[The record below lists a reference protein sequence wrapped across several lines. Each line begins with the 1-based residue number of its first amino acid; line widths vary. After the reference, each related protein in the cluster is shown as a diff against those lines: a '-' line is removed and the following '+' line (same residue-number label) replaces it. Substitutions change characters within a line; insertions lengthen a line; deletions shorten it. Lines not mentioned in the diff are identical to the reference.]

1 MACKKPMPTG
11 YNHWFERGQA
21 LVLTL
26 VFIASA
32 GLVSLLLFNSG
43 MLANSKTRLQNA
55 ADASAYSAGVL
66 QARDHNFSAYT
77 NRAMVANQASVAQ
90 VISLKSFIE
99 DAADT
104 GNRMGGALLSTQRS
118 IFPSFAPAWDGV
130 KNTTVPIVKNIN
142 STFGGSSGVA
152 SAMVKYLDAL
162 ILIFETAQ
170 TVHHA
175 ATIADMVMVS
185 EEVLKK
191 NDPEAKLSSG
201 MFAAGNLATKV
212 TAWAGSTQQHR
223 ANDTSA
229 QADRFADLV
238 VSRDATDRFTRN
250 RASVPTPFWIST
262 VKVCPGSIF
271 SLTTFNFTHAGG
283 TQLSTNKKRWLAL
296 DATQGGGGWLC
307 VYTCGPFVC
316 PIGSPLTDGVGGSGG
331 GLAGTSGGY
340 GSTKGYKNNP
350 SETIMYGMALV
361 IAPAPAAIRYFSKG
375 PGGTLDSSGGLQD
388 NYRDVSNPTV
398 KAKNQSPEEN
408 GGAFP
413 VTLEAERPAS
423 SIRTSSKLLTN
434 STLIKMDDQLA
445 SGNMRAMASAHSY
458 FYRSKT
464 NSGFTSASWARSDGR
479 TEIENLFN
487 PYWQSRLID
496 ISQAERLGSVVEQTN

>member
-1 MACKKPMPTG
+1 MPRREPLLTASSR
-11 YNHWFERGQA
+11 WPERGQA
-21 LVLTL
+21 LVFTL

-32 GLVSLLLFNSG
+32 SLVSLLLFNSG
-43 MLANSKTRLQNA
+43 ILANSKTRLQNA
-55 ADASAYSAGVL
+55 VDASAYSAGVL

-90 VISLKSFIE
+90 IVSLKSFIE

-104 GNRMGGALLSTQRS
+104 GNRMGGGLLSSQRN
-118 IFPSFAPAWDGV
+118 IFPNFAPVWDAA
-130 KNTTVPIVKNIN
+130 KNAVVPTVNTIN
-142 STFGGSSGVA
+142 STFGGNNGA
-152 SAMVKYLDAL
+152 AAAMVKYLDAL

-170 TVHHA
+170 TLHHA

-191 NDPEAKLSSG
+191 NDPNAKLSSG
-201 MFAAGNLATKV
+201 VFATGNLVTKV
-212 TAWAGSTQQHR
+212 SAWAGSTQQHR

-238 VSRDATDRFTRN
+238 VSRGATDRLTRN
-250 RASVPTPFWIST
+250 RASVPTPFWVST
-262 VKVCPGSIF
+262 VKICPGSVF
-271 SLTTFNFTHAGG
+271 SATTFNFTHAGG

-296 DATQGGGGWLC
+296 DATQGAGGWIC
-307 VYTCGPFVC
+307 IYTCYPVPCVF
-316 PIGSPLTDGVGGSGG
+316 GSALGDTGGSGG
-331 GLAGTSGGY
+331 GLAGRNGSY
-340 GSTKGYKNNP
+340 GSTSGYKNNP
-350 SETIMYGMALV
+350 SETINYGMALV
-361 IAPAPAAIRYFSKG
+361 VTPLPAGIRYFSKG
-375 PGGTLDSSGGLQD
+375 PGSTLDSSGGLQD
-388 NYRDVSNPTV
+388 NYRDIRNPSVT
-398 KAKNQSPEEN
+398 AKNQAPEEN

-423 SIRTSSKLLTN
+423 SIRTSSKFLTN
-434 STLIKMDDQLA
+434 SMLVKMDDKLA
-445 SGNMRAMASAHSY
+445 SSNMRAMASAHSY

-464 NSGFTSASWARSDGR
+464 NNGFTSASWARSDGR

-496 ISQAERLGSVVEQTN
+496 ISQAERLGSIAEQTK